1 MDNSTAG
8 WGKAFDAPL
17 GWRDPEETGKGA
29 GWGGSR
35 TNPAKTSKKFLVFL
49 GQMRNTLLSFTTS
62 LSSVDLPP

>member
-8 WGKAFDAPL
+8 WGKAFDAPS
-17 GWRDPEETGKGA
+17 GWRDPEETGKGT